1 MNIIFFGNGNFALK
15 SLQKLVNNNS
25 HKILAVV
32 TNKSK
37 KKGRGLELVKT
48 SIASYSYENSLNVI
62 EIDNIC
68 SDMFIDELK
77 TIFLHLNCEDD
88 EMFYLAV
95 LYENFNCKFQ

>member
-1 MNIIFFGNGNFALK
+1 MKIIFFGNGNFALK

-37 KKGRGLELVKT
+37 KKGRGLEFVKT

-68 SDMFIDELK
+68 SDMFINELK
-77 TIFLHLNCEDD
+77 RYNADIFI
-88 EMFYLAV
+88 
-95 LYENFNCKFQ
+95 